1 MIRTLFLI
9 SAGAAVVAVGSVA
22 GAMALGSADIARNGG
37 VWTFTESEGPG
48 GIRFSRRTEVATS
61 TDLGAQVTRT
71 QAFTG
76 GERLI
81 LDASFNVTYVQG
93 DAATVRLEGP
103 QAVIDRVRID
113 GARIG
118 LDEDGPDSVTIAFG
132 RNGITGWSDVDGVTV
147 VVTAPSVTDFEING
161 SGDLDI
167 QGYDQPALTLRIAGS
182 GDARATGR
190 TERLDVDIAGSGEA
204 ELEALEAGDATF
216 DIAGSGE
223 IDARP
228 TGRVEAAVSGS
239 GDIRLRRQPASLNSN
254 IAGSG
259 EVRVDG

>member
-22 GAMALGSADIARNGG
+22 GALALGSADIARNGG
-37 VWTFTESEGPG
+37 VWTFTETEGPG
-48 GIRFSRRTEVATS
+48 GIHFSRRTDVSTS
-61 TDLGAQVTRT
+61 VNPGPQVTRT
-71 QAFTG
+71 EAFTG

-81 LDASFNVTYVQG
+81 LDAGFDVTYVQG
-93 DAATVRLEGP
+93 PAATVRLEGP
-103 QAVIDRVRID
+103 QAAIDRVRID
-113 GARIG
+113 GPRIG
-118 LDEDGPDSVTIAFG
+118 FDDEDPDTVTVRFGP
-132 RNGITGWSDVDGVTV
+132 NGITGWSDLDGVRV
-147 VVTAPSVTDFEING
+147 VVTAPSVREFEING

-190 TERLDVDIAGSGEA
+190 TGRLDVDIAGSGEA

-239 GDIRLRRQPASLNSN
+239 GDIRLRRQPASLNSS

>member
-9 SAGAAVVAVGSVA
+9 SAGAAVVAAGSVA
-22 GAMALGSADIARNGG
+22 GALALGGADIARNGN
-37 VWTFTESEGPG
+37 VWTFTEADGPG
-48 GIRFSRRTEVATS
+48 GVSISRRTEVS
-61 TDLGAQVTRT
+61 TTVDLGPQVTRT
-71 QAFTG
+71 QAFAG
-76 GERLI
+76 GDRLI
-81 LDASFNVTYVQG
+81 LDAAFDVTYVQG
-93 DAATVRLEGP
+93 PANTIRLEGP
-103 QAVIDRVRID
+103 QAAIDRIRID

-118 LDEDGPDSVTIAFG
+118 FDDEDPETVTVRFGPG
-132 RNGITGWSDVDGVTV
+132 GITGWSDLDGVRV
-147 VVTAPSVTDFEING
+147 VVTAPSVRNFEING
-161 SGDLDI
+161 SGDLDV
-167 QGYDQPALTLRIAGS
+167 QGYDQPEFRLRIAGS

-190 TERLDVDIAGSGEA
+190 TERLEVDIAGSGEA
-204 ELEALEAGDATF
+204 DLDGLEARDADF

-254 IAGSG
+254 VAGSG

>member
-9 SAGAAVVAVGSVA
+9 SAGAAVVAAGSLA
-22 GAMALGSADIARNGG
+22 GAAALGGADIARNGN
-37 VWTFTESEGPG
+37 VWTFTEAGGPG
-48 GIRFSRRTEVATS
+48 GVTISRRTEVS
-61 TDLGAQVTRT
+61 TTVDPGPQVTRT
-71 QAFTG
+71 EAFTG
-76 GERLI
+76 GDRLI
-81 LDASFNVTYVQG
+81 LDAALDVTYVQG
-93 DAATVRLEGP
+93 AAATVRLEGP
-103 QAVIDRVRID
+103 QAAIDRVRID

-118 LDEDGPDSVTIAFG
+118 FDDEEPGSVTVRFG
-132 RNGITGWSDVDGVTV
+132 PGGITGWSDLDGVRV
-147 VVTAPSVTDFEING
+147 VVTAPSVRNFEING
-161 SGDLDI
+161 SGDLDV
-167 QGYDQPALTLRIAGS
+167 QGYDQPEFRLRIAGS

-190 TERLDVDIAGSGEA
+190 TDRLDVDIAGSGEA
-204 ELEALEAGDATF
+204 DLEALEAGDATF